1 MLKPTMSEIPTD
13 IRALR
18 ESGVLAVTW
27 PDRQAE
33 LPFPWLRAQCECA
46 RCVNE
51 WTGERM
57 LAPASI
63 PAEITVESM
72 DLVGGYAVRIHWSDG
87 HNSGLYTWER
97 LRELS
102 AETT

>member
-1 MLKPTMSEIPTD
+1 MLKLTMSDVPTD

-18 ESGVLAVTW
+18 ERGVLAVTW
-27 PDRQAE
+27 SDRQAE
-33 LPFPWLRAQCECA
+33 LPFALLRAQCECA

-57 LAPASI
+57 LDPASI

-97 LRELS
+97 LREIS